1 MNRREV
7 ILMALAPAKGES
19 HTPVQAQKLLFLIDR
34 EISNLIGGPY
44 FNFQPHG
51 YGPFDKAVY
60 NVLESL
66 ASEGYVDILPKKTW
80 RNYKL
85 TALGQEYGD
94 TLLNTMPVEVKDYVV
109 KVSQFVRS
117 LSVAE
122 LVSAIYKA
130 YPEMRENSVFQE

>member
-7 ILMALAPAKGES
+7 ILMTLAPAKGES
-19 HTPVQAQKLLFLIDR
+19 HTPVQVQKLLFLIDR
-34 EISNLIGGPY
+34 EISKAIGGPY
-44 FNFQPHG
+44 FNFQPHS

-60 NVLESL
+60 EVLESL
-66 ASEGYVDILPKKTW
+66 AIEGYVDILPQKTW

-94 TLLNTMPVEVKDYVV
+94 TLLNTLSVAAKDYVA
-109 KVSQFVRS
+109 KVSRFVRS